1 VVFRDSGMRRFLS
14 IGDSTRSFNT
24 LRNLALHDVSRW
36 VLVGVLAVEFHCLR
50 VENSH
55 AIRHLNDIDFVA
67 TAFEC
72 IPETLARDFL
82 FRHVHPFD
90 PPCKTMMQLV
100 DADTSLRVDVFRT
113 NGEIMSRAILVDG
126 PSGPIRVISVEDV
139 VACEARLLLDL
150 AASVPVPAKHAN
162 DYLRLADLVKS
173 SNLETAWQDHRKPTH
188 PMTFGETS
196 TLLKGLIATRRN
208 LLINLEYSKDT
219 AEICPVV
226 CELLHSSWLT
236 PISCSRCSGIAR
248 QFWCRV
254 AISRISSVRFA
265 PGSRADRK
273 LTAAIKRF
281 HQLRKGPFRQGPSL
295 PSQKG

>member
-1 VVFRDSGMRRFLS
+1 MVFRDSGMRRFLS
-14 IGDSTRSFNT
+14 IGDSTRAFNT

-126 PSGPIRVISVEDV
+126 PTGPIRVISVEDV

-219 AEICPVV
+219 AEICP
-226 CELLHSSWLT
+226 
-236 PISCSRCSGIAR
+236 RCVRTSAF
-248 QFWCRV
+248 QLADSNCNQ
-254 AISRISSVRFA
+254 AISPTTKRPLPAGAFSSLAKGLSHSFQLMS
-265 PGSRADRK
+265 SRTRA
-273 LTAAIKRF
+273 KRC
-281 HQLRKGPFRQGPSL
+281 LRNRRDTGFEIG
-295 PSQKG
+295 